1 MKSSRKKT
9 LIWVV
14 TLGMLITCL
23 ILWLYPFPSSKKVA
37 FSPSAYPLFY
47 EGDRSEQFNGMIKKD
62 RLYVP
67 VDYIKNVVD
76 PHIVYDE
83 KSQSLIITKAQNVYQ
98 IPQSEVFYR
107 KNDRKIDHPYQP
119 LIREDGQRWLAADFL
134 QDIYALS
141 VKTYTNGAVHILP
154 HGFEKKTATVKS
166 DLKEYMYD
174 IRSDPT
180 VTTPYYTSLQALDKV
195 QVLQEDSGFYLIVT
209 NKGYTGYISQDA
221 LTIEGE
227 ATVKTRIAP
236 EETVKVTELTPPI
249 HLAWDGIY
257 TQEANPEE
265 VRQYPSVDV
274 LAPTWFTLSNENGDI
289 QSLAAASYVQSAH
302 ANGDKV
308 WALFSNGFDPEL
320 TSMVLPSYKKRS
332 HMIEQLLQYAKQYK
346 LDGLNLDFENV
357 YEEDGKWFTQFV
369 RELTPRA
376 HKQGLVVSVD
386 VTFISSSGQW
396 SGFYER
402 AELAEAADFI
412 AVMAY
417 DEHWATS
424 STAGSVAS
432 LPWVENNLQT
442 LLEEVPNEQLL
453 LGIPLYTRLWE
464 EKNGEVS
471 STSMTMDEA
480 EQWVEA
486 NGLTPE
492 LDESSG
498 QHFVHT
504 TKDGTTYKMWLENE
518 TSLKKRIE
526 LMRKYDLGGIA
537 SWSVYFANEDTWAFI
552 DEQLKLSE

>member
-9 LIWVV
+9 WVWVV
-14 TLGMLITCL
+14 TLGLLIVGL
-23 ILWLYPFPSSKKVA
+23 FLWLYPFPSSKKVD
-37 FSPSAYPLFY
+37 FSPSANPLFY
-47 EGDRSEQFNGMIKKD
+47 EGDRSEQFNGMTKKD

-67 VDYIKNVVD
+67 VDYIQHVVD

-83 KSQSLIITKAQNVYQ
+83 QSQSLIITRAQNVYQ
-98 IPQSEVFYR
+98 IPQSEAFYR
-107 KNDRKIDHPYQP
+107 KNDRKRYSPFPP
-119 LIREDGQRWLAADFL
+119 LIKEEGQQWLAADFL

-141 VKTYTNGAVHILP
+141 VKTYPNGAVHILP
-154 HGFEKKTATVKS
+154 HGFEKKTAAVKT

-174 IRSDPT
+174 LRSQPT
-180 VTTPYYTSLQALDKV
+180 VTSSYYTSLQALDKV
-195 QVLQEDSGFYLIVT
+195 QVLQEDSGFYLIVMS
-209 NKGYTGYISQDA
+209 KGYTGYIPQDA
-221 LTIEGE
+221 LTIRGE
-227 ATVKTRIAP
+227 VTVETRIPP
-236 EETVKVTELTPPI
+236 EETVKVTELTRPI

-257 TQEANPEE
+257 TADANPEE
-265 VRQYPSVDV
+265 VKKYSGVDV
-274 LAPTWFTLSNENGDI
+274 LSPTWFTLSNQNGDI
-289 QSLAAASYVQSAH
+289 HSLAADSYVQSAH

-308 WALFSNGFDPEL
+308 WALFSNDFDPEL
-320 TSMVLPSYKKRS
+320 TSKVLPSYKKRS
-332 HMIEQLLQYAKQYK
+332 HMIQQLLQYAKQYK
-346 LDGLNLDFENV
+346 LDGINLDFENV

-369 RELTPRA
+369 RELAPLA

-386 VTFISSSGQW
+386 ITFISSSGQW

-402 AELAEAADFI
+402 AELSEAADFI

-424 STAGSVAS
+424 SQAGSVAS
-432 LPWVENNLQT
+432 LPWVESNLQA
-442 LLEEVPNEQLL
+442 LLKEVPSEQLL

-464 EKNGEVS
+464 EKNGKVS

-480 EQWVEA
+480 EQWVKD

-498 QHFVHT
+498 QHFIRT

-518 TSLKKRIE
+518 TSLKKRIK
-526 LMRKYDLGGIA
+526 LIRKYDLAGIA
-537 SWSVYFANEDTWAFI
+537 TWSVYFANEDTWNFI